1 MDFLGIG
8 PLELLFIIVLALIV
22 LGPRDL
28 AQTARSLGRIL
39 NRLYRSETWR
49 MLTEASHTL
58 RGLPNRLA
66 REARLEELDATRGE
80 LQETDR
86 EMRREVEQ
94 AEHDL
99 SAWTPQAPS
108 TETDNGEPEAP
119 EPSTEDPA

>member
-49 MLTEASHTL
+49 TLTEASHTL

-66 REARLEELDATRGE
+66 REARLEELDATRQE

-86 EMRREVEQ
+86 EMRQEMEQ

-99 SAWTPQAPS
+99 SAWTQEGSSPGPEDGEA
-108 TETDNGEPEAP
+108 ETPEA
-119 EPSTEDPA
+119 STEDPA